1 MMYLAWDREINILL
15 FFFCDV
21 FVWKWGP
28 RPRTS
33 SRCYHGK
40 KSAATSKKGIFVHP
54 PPRVPNCMQNL
65 KGGWKYSF
73 PKMFDSY
80 RDLLKL
86 PVISRSRSPYY
97 VKSSYFACSR
107 GYKPGLFQFD
117 SQGCPN
123 KFRANIQAKTWLM
136 VVEKSLT
143 KLETLRDG
151 FDIFTFHT
159 QFW

>member
-1 MMYLAWDREINILL
+1 
-15 FFFCDV
+15 
-21 FVWKWGP
+21 
-28 RPRTS
+28 
-33 SRCYHGK
+33 
-40 KSAATSKKGIFVHP
+40 
-54 PPRVPNCMQNL
+54 
-65 KGGWKYSF
+65 
-73 PKMFDSY
+73 MFDSY

-97 VKSSYFACSR
+97 VKSSYFACSG

-117 SQGCPN
+117 SKGCPN

-143 KLETLRDG
+143 ELETLRDG

-159 QFW
+159 LVSLVLTKNEMTQTLSNIKPEWIRLR

>member
-1 MMYLAWDREINILL
+1 
-15 FFFCDV
+15 
-21 FVWKWGP
+21 
-28 RPRTS
+28 
-33 SRCYHGK
+33 
-40 KSAATSKKGIFVHP
+40 
-54 PPRVPNCMQNL
+54 
-65 KGGWKYSF
+65 
-73 PKMFDSY
+73 MFDSY
-80 RDLLKL
+80 RDLFLTRTIVTSL
-86 PVISRSRSPYY
+86 RSTARDIH
-97 VKSSYFACSR
+97 ACTG

-159 QFW
+159 LVSLVLTKNEMTQTLSNIKPEWIRLR